1 MRKVMGDQRLTHF
14 NSDEKVSCTL
24 CLYELKN
31 LSWVYRKRL
40 SEQSLYYIW
49 KFCTDSNRD
58 FSATM
63 MIFCKTPV
71 SVLWFAY
78 YNIKHMN
85 WIADALSLSSYP
97 IVKCS
102 CLRNKQLH
110 GQVKRSLR
118 ISVVGKTCKSTEV
131 YEEPCKTSKTELL
144 AKIVNGYLTGFRI
157 RL

>member
-102 CLRNKQLH
+102 CLRNNYMAKLKEVWEFLSLERHVNLQRCMKNP
-110 GQVKRSLR
+110 VKHLR
-118 ISVVGKTCKSTEV
+118 QSFLQK
-131 YEEPCKTSKTELL
+131 
-144 AKIVNGYLTGFRI
+144 
-157 RL
+157 